1 MVASYACPWRSS
13 SALCAQSS
21 CICQIGRE
29 MLRLRVRTRRSAEWG
44 DGDSSSSIHTRNSL
58 LTWCMDRS
66 SLAVSYASAAMTL
79 AVFFTLLA
87 TALSEF
93 HMITGVLA
101 HT

>member
-1 MVASYACPWRSS
+1 M
-13 SALCAQSS
+13 Q
-21 CICQIGRE
+21 
-29 MLRLRVRTRRSAEWG
+29 RLRVRTRSSAEWAHVG
-44 DGDSSSSIHTRNSL
+44 LSSSIHTRNSL
-58 LTWCMDRS
+58 PTWCMDRS

-93 HMITGVLA
+93 HMIAGVLA